1 MKAIAGLAGAALLAV
16 AAAGPAEAGHR
27 WRDRDRVDT
36 DDVIAGVVVVG
47 GIAALA
53 AAIGDNKRR
62 KQDAAVGACAR
73 EAEYRAEGRLSE
85 VLGVRKRR
93 GYYTVEGLLEEGLAG
108 PGAETF
114 FTCTVR
120 RGTIYSFRTDDR
132 PY

>member
-1 MKAIAGLAGAALLAV
+1 MKGIAGLA
-16 AAAGPAEAGHR
+16 AAAVLMGSLAAPAEAKHR

-36 DDVIAGVVVVG
+36 DDVIAGAVVVG
-47 GIAALA
+47 GLAALA
-53 AAIGDNKRR
+53 VAIGDNKRK

-85 VLGVRKRR
+85 VFGVRKRR
-93 GYYTVEGLLEEGLAG
+93 GYYTVEGLLQDG
-108 PGAETF
+108 PGGPGDEIF

-120 RGTIYSFRTDDR
+120 RGTIYSFRTGEG

>member
-1 MKAIAGLAGAALLAV
+1 MRTMAGLAAAALLA
-16 AAAGPAEAGHR
+16 ASLAGPAEARHGR
-27 WRDRDRVDT
+27 RDRDRIDT
-36 DDVIAGVVVVG
+36 DDVIAGAVVVG

-53 AAIGDNKRR
+53 AAIGDNKRK

-85 VLGVRKRR
+85 VLGIRKRG
-93 GYYTVEGLLEEGLAG
+93 GYYTVEGLLDDGPAG
-108 PGAETF
+108 DEIF

-120 RGTIYSFRTDDR
+120 RGTIYSFHADAR